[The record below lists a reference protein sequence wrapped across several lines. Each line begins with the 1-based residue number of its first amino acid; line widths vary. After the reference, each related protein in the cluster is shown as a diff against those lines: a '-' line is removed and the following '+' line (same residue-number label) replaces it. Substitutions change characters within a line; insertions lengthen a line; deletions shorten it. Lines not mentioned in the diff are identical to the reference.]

1 VASATID
8 RVSEDS
14 VDFALVAYREEGA
27 WQVQPLPNR
36 VAAADLDGLVR
47 ALRPWP
53 SESGSLG
60 LVSIDEDFFLL
71 VRVQGRDVRMLL
83 SDVTA
88 AADWP
93 LAASVLTSLDL
104 PEPDDDEDPQPAGQ
118 MDIVADLGVSAMDLA
133 LLCDD
138 PELYPDEV
146 LSDISHRMGFG
157 TEFEGALEG
166 APV

>member
-1 VASATID
+1 MN
-8 RVSEDS
+8 EDS

-27 WQVQPLPNR
+27 WQVQPLPHR
-36 VAAADLDGLVR
+36 VAAGELDALVQ

-71 VRVQGRDVRMLL
+71 VRVQGRDVRVVL

-93 LAASVLTSLDL
+93 LAASVMHLLDL
-104 PEPDDDEDPQPAGQ
+104 PEPSDDEDPQPAGQ
-118 MDIVADLGVSAMDLA
+118 MDIAADLGVSAMDLA

-138 PELYPDEV
+138 ADLYPDEV
-146 LSDISHRMGFG
+146 LSDVAHRMGFG
-157 TEFEGALEG
+157 AEFEGALEG
-166 APV
+166 ASV

>member
-1 VASATID
+1 MN
-8 RVSEDS
+8 EDS
-14 VDFALVAYREEGA
+14 VDFALVAYREDGA
-27 WQVQPLPNR
+27 WQVQPLPHR
-36 VAAADLDGLVR
+36 VAAGELDALVQ

-71 VRVQGRDVRMLL
+71 IRVQGRDVRVVL

-93 LAASVLTSLDL
+93 LAASVMHLLDL
-104 PEPDDDEDPQPAGQ
+104 PEPSDDEDPQPAGQ

-138 PELYPDEV
+138 AELYPDEV
-146 LSDISHRMGFG
+146 LSDVAHRMGFG
-157 TEFEGALEG
+157 AEFEGALEG
-166 APV
+166 ASV

>member
-1 VASATID
+1 
-8 RVSEDS
+8 VSEDN
-14 VDFALVAYREEGA
+14 VDFAVVAYREEGA
-27 WQVQPLPNR
+27 WQVQPLPHR
-36 VAAADLDGLVR
+36 VAAGDLDALVL

-71 VRVQGRDVRMLL
+71 VRVQGRDVRVLL

-93 LAASVLTSLDL
+93 LAAAAMDLLDL
-104 PEPDDDEDPQPAGQ
+104 PEPEDDEDPQPAGQ
-118 MDIVADLGVSAMDLA
+118 LDIFADLGMSAMDLA

-138 PELYPDEV
+138 RELYPDEV
-146 LSDISHRMGFG
+146 LLDVAHRLGFG
-157 TEFEGALEG
+157 PQFEGALEG
-166 APV
+166 ASV

>member
-1 VASATID
+1 VVGVA
-8 RVSEDS
+8 EDS
-14 VDFALVAYREEGA
+14 VDFAVVAYREEGA
-27 WQVQPLPNR
+27 WQVQPLPPR
-36 VAAADLDGLVR
+36 VAAGDLDALVL

-71 VRVQGRDVRMLL
+71 VRVQGRLVRVLL

-93 LAASVLTSLDL
+93 LAASVMDLLDL
-104 PEPDDDEDPQPAGQ
+104 PEPEDDEDPQPAGEL
-118 MDIVADLGVSAMDLA
+118 DIVADLGVSAMDLA

-138 PELYPDEV
+138 RELYPDEV
-146 LSDISHRMGFG
+146 LSDVAHRLGFG
-157 TEFEGALEG
+157 PQFEGALEG

>member
-1 VASATID
+1 M
-8 RVSEDS
+8 SEDN
-14 VDFALVAYREEGA
+14 VDFAVVAYREEGA
-27 WQVQPLPNR
+27 WQVQPLPRR
-36 VAAADLDGLVR
+36 VAAGDLDPLVL

-71 VRVQGRDVRMLL
+71 VRVQGRDVRVLL

-93 LAASVLTSLDL
+93 LAAAAMDLLDL
-104 PEPDDDEDPQPAGQ
+104 PEPGDDEDPQPAGQ
-118 MDIVADLGVSAMDLA
+118 LDIFADLGMSAMDLA

-138 PELYPDEV
+138 RDLYPDEV
-146 LSDISHRMGFG
+146 LSDVAHRLGFG
-157 TEFEGALEG
+157 PQFEGALEG
-166 APV
+166 ASV